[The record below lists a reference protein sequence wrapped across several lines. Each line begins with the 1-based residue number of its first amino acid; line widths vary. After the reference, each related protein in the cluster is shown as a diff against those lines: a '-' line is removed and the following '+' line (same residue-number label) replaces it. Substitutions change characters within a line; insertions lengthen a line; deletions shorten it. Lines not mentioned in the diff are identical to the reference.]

1 MTELI
6 VAANLPSLAELAAF
20 VKKTSGHL
28 NWYKIDAGLYTKTG
42 PDAIK
47 LIKDEG
53 KKVFLDLKFH
63 DIPSTV
69 ARAAACCIELG
80 VDMFNVHAMGGFA
93 MMEAVVKETWS
104 FHKGVPLILGVTILT
119 SIDEAAFRDLFGS
132 PSNNLDEHVLLLAQ
146 LAKSAG
152 LSGVVASAQEIK
164 KIKKVC
170 GDDFVVVSPGIRLPD
185 EDAGDQMRVDTPAG
199 AAAAGADF
207 IVVGRS
213 IVHADDPVAVIER
226 YKSELKGESG

>member
-28 NWYKIDAGLYTKTG
+28 DWYKIDSGLYTKTG
-42 PDAIK
+42 PDALK

-80 VDMFNVHAMGGFA
+80 VDMFNVHAMG
-93 MMEAVVKETWS
+93 
-104 FHKGVPLILGVTILT
+104 TILT

-170 GDDFVVVSPGIRLPD
+170 GDDFVVVTPGIRLPD
-185 EDAGDQMRVDTPAG
+185 EEVGDQMRVDTPAG

-207 IVVGRS
+207 IVVGRP
-213 IVHADDPVAVIER
+213 IVHSDDPVAVIER
-226 YKSELKGESG
+226 YKRELKGESG